1 MLNVKST
8 IGPIRL
14 VIFDCDGT
22 LVDSQHN
29 IVAAMTQ
36 AFRDRDHIP
45 PSAADVRAVVGLA
58 LAEAVASLRPGLPDA
73 EHHAIAERY
82 KAIFF
87 AMRQRAEHEEPLFPG
102 AVDALDRL
110 AAAGCVL
117 GIATGKARRGLDA
130 TLRMHGLGDRFTT
143 LQTADIA
150 PGKPHPAMVE
160 RAMAETGAD
169 PSRTV
174 VVGDTTFDIQMARN
188 AGVTGIGVGWGYHP
202 AESLRR
208 AGAAAVIGRYDELT
222 PLVAALMEGNACVSA
237 GS

>member
-1 MLNVKST
+1 MSAKSA
-8 IGPIRL
+8 GPIRL

-29 IVAAMTQ
+29 IVAAMGQ
-36 AFRDRDHIP
+36 AFGDRGHSP
-45 PSAADVRAVVGLA
+45 PAAPEVRAVVGLA
-58 LAEAVASLRPGLPDA
+58 LVEAVAALRPGLPGD
-73 EHHAIAERY
+73 EHRAITERY
-82 KAIFF
+82 KSVFL
-87 AMRQRAEHEEPLFPG
+87 AMRQRPEHEEPLFPG
-102 AVDALDRL
+102 VVDALDEL
-110 AAAGCVL
+110 AAAGCML

-130 TLRMHGLGDRFTT
+130 TLRMHGLDGRFVT
-143 LQTADIA
+143 LQTADLA

-160 RAMAETGAD
+160 QAMAEAGAD
-169 PSRTV
+169 AARTV

-188 AGVTGIGVGWGYHP
+188 AGVAGIGVGWGYHP

-208 AGAAAVIGRYDELT
+208 AGAAAVIDRFDELT